1 MNRNSTY
8 TPPSE
13 WNAMTPIQRQT
24 FLQARAAARRSVM
37 TSSLTPAGNDDM
49 SAITTGT
56 NITVTP

>member
-1 MNRNSTY
+1 
-8 TPPSE
+8 
-13 WNAMTPIQRQT
+13 MTPIQRQT
-24 FLQARAAARRSVM
+24 FLQARATARISVM